1 MSGSGH
7 GFTSPEYP
15 FTSRWLLVR
24 GVRMHYLDE
33 GASGGGGE
41 TGSLPGSP
49 VPVVMLH
56 GNPTWSF
63 FYRNLVK
70 ALSPGCR
77 CIVPDHIGCGLSDKP
92 QRYDYILKTHID
104 NCEFLLDSLGIKEC
118 HLVVHDWGGAIGMGM
133 ALRNPERIKRM
144 VIMNTAAFTDRNL
157 PWQLAFCKLPVIGE
171 LAIRQFNLFV
181 QAARRMSTTQ
191 SGGLKGEALRGY
203 LYPYDN
209 FRNRV
214 AVYRFVKDIPM
225 HRYHESWPVLK
236 DIEERLENLAAKPA
250 LLLWGCRDFVFTTH
264 FLGRWKEFLPGAETI
279 ALGEAGHYLLED
291 EPERTNDVIRQFL
304 DAVIE

>member
-15 FTSRWLLVR
+15 FTSRWLMVR

-33 GASGGGGE
+33 GAPTE
-41 TGSLPGSP
+41 LQT
-49 VPVVMLH
+49 PVVMLH

-70 ALSPGCR
+70 ALAPDYR

-92 QRYDYILKTHID
+92 QHYDYVLKTHID

-118 HLVVHDWGGAIGMGM
+118 HLVVHDWGGAIGMGV
-133 ALRNPERIKRM
+133 AVRNPGRIKKM
-144 VIMNTAAFTDRNL
+144 IIMNTAAYTDRKL

-181 QAARRMSTTQ
+181 QYARYRCTTHP
-191 SGGLKGEALRGY
+191 GGLKGEALRGY
-203 LYPYDN
+203 LYPYGS

-214 AVYRFVKDIPM
+214 AVYQFVRDIPM

-236 DIEERLENLAAKPA
+236 DIEERLENLAENPA

-264 FLGRWKEFLPGAETI
+264 FLQRWKEFLPEAETL
-279 ALGEAGHYLLED
+279 ALEEAGHYLLED
-291 EPERTNDVIRQFL
+291 EPERTTAAIRQFL
-304 DAVIE
+304 D